1 MPPHKDVIAMND
13 LMAGR
18 QHPSSST
25 DEILR
30 HVHDEIRQYHRI
42 LETFEQDGVH
52 QAVLLCMRCVDTALE
67 TRICLVT
74 SRLTDTEKT
83 ILLHYGALHETA
95 EDTTATLEELISLL
109 RAFCR

>member
-1 MPPHKDVIAMND
+1 MDD
-13 LMAGR
+13 LMAER
-18 QHPSSST
+18 QHQNDSA

-30 HVHDEIRQYHRI
+30 HVRDEIRQYHRI
-42 LETFEQDGVH
+42 LEAFERDGVH
-52 QAVLLCMRCVDTALE
+52 QAVLLCMCCADTVLE

-74 SRLTDTEKT
+74 NRLTDTEKT
-83 ILLHYGALHETA
+83 ILLRYGALHETA